1 MLSRRQ
7 FLAATAATTPVLRA
21 QQAARRKPNIIFL
34 LADDLGYGDPGCYG
48 QKQLQTPNIDR
59 LAAEGTRFTQA
70 YAGATVCAPSRCALM
85 TGYHGGHARIRGN
98 KDVSLQKQD
107 VIIPELLKRAGYRTG
122 IFGKWGLADAG
133 EPGLPNA
140 KGFDEWFGYLN
151 QRHAH
156 NYYPE
161 HLWNNQRDELLA
173 ENWGNQKKIYSH
185 DLISQHLMEFLNRSH
200 QQPFFLFGAFTL
212 PHANNE
218 AVNYGPDGM
227 EVPSDAPFTNRE
239 WPQTE
244 KNFAAM
250 VKRLD
255 DTVGAIVGFLKQ
267 NNLEND
273 TLLIFSSDNGP
284 HQEGKHNSKYF
295 HSSGPLRGI
304 KRDLYEGGIRVPFIA
319 RWPGK
324 IKAGATSDQTLAFWD
339 LLPTFCEVAGTAA
352 PAGIDGISML
362 PALLGKPQKQHDYF
376 YWEFHEGGFNQAI
389 RFGDMKAIRFG
400 PQGPIELYD
409 LKNDLGETHD
419 LAKEKPDLVARAKQ
433 IFASARTDNP
443 DFPVQNKPANS
454 PSRRTD

>member
-1 MLSRRQ
+1 MLSRRH
-7 FLAATAATTPVLRA
+7 FLAAASAAPLLTAQT
-21 QQAARRKPNIIFL
+21 QGRKPNIIFL
-34 LADDLGYGDPGCYG
+34 LADDLGYGDLGCYG
-48 QKQLQTPNIDR
+48 QKQLLTPNIDR

-85 TGYHGGHARIRGN
+85 TGFHGGHARIRGN
-98 KDVSLQKQD
+98 KDISLQRQD
-107 VIIPELLKRAGYRTG
+107 VVIPELLKQAGYRTG
-122 IFGKWGLADAG
+122 LFGKWGLADAG
-133 EPGLPNA
+133 EPGLPND
-140 KGFDEWFGYLN
+140 KGFDEFFGYLN

-161 HLWNNQRDELLA
+161 HLWENRKDVLLA
-173 ENWGNQKKIYSH
+173 ENWGNRKKDYSH
-185 DLISQHLMEFLNRSH
+185 DLISRRAMQFLDSS
-200 QQPFFLFGAFTL
+200 QKQPFFLFGAFTL

-218 AVNYGPDGM
+218 AVQYGPDGM
-227 EVPSDAPFTNRE
+227 EVPNDAPFTSRD

-255 DTVGAIVGFLKQ
+255 DTVGNILDFLKKS
-267 NNLEND
+267 NLEND
-273 TLLIFSSDNGP
+273 TLVIFSSDNGP
-284 HQEGKHNSKYF
+284 HQEGKHNPKYF

-324 IKAGATSDQTLAFWD
+324 IKAGATSEQPLAFWD
-339 LLPTFCEVAGTAA
+339 LLPTFCEVAGATP
-352 PAGIDGISML
+352 PAGIDGISIL
-362 PALLGKPQKQHDYF
+362 PALLGKTQKQHDYF

-409 LKNDLGETHD
+409 LKNDIGEAKN
-419 LAKEKPDLVARAKQ
+419 LASAKPDLIAKAKQ

-443 DFPVQNKPANS
+443 DFPMQDKPANS
-454 PSRRTD
+454 PSRKAG